1 MPETSRP
8 EYIFT
13 TTSPWVVGRE
23 ALLEYA
29 VEDFLHHATRQQ
41 PWLRARY
48 EALLGTLVE
57 ALEEEHGAPPTV
69 STLTPMRANRWLTS
83 VGAQRDLAE
92 RALFDFADYLVR
104 WRWVASHPLKPV
116 QVV

>member
-1 MPETSRP
+1 MS

-23 ALLEYA
+23 ALLEEA
-29 VEDFLHHATRQQ
+29 LEDYLHHTTRQQ

-57 ALEEEHGAPPTV
+57 RVEEELGAPPPI
-69 STLTPMRANRWLTS
+69 SALTPLRASTWLAETG
-83 VGAQRDLAE
+83 VQRDLAE
-92 RALFDFADYLVR
+92 RALTDFADYLLR
-104 WRWVASHPLKPV
+104 WRWVASHPLRPMR
-116 QVV
+116 VV

>member
-1 MPETSRP
+1 MSEHV
-8 EYIFT
+8 FT

-48 EALLGTLVE
+48 EALLGGLVE
-57 ALEEEHGAPPTV
+57 MLEEELGAPPPV
-69 STLTPMRANRWLTS
+69 SALTLSRVNRWLAG

-92 RALFDFADYLVR
+92 RALGDFADYLVR
-104 WRWVASHPLKPV
+104 WRWLTCHPLRTAQAV
-116 QVV
+116 